1 VQYRAAR
8 SGKPVPALVRREAL
22 DNHSVG
28 AGLERHHDPGLEPA
42 GIVDVGELSA
52 AGFEMV
58 ARVKPK
64 PRVVRRSLAGREGV
78 LPGGRDSEPVV
89 VLARAGANDV
99 GCTGGVAAEGAPAG
113 QVALR

>member
-58 ARVKPK
+58 ATVKPE
-64 PRVVRRSLAGREGV
+64 PGVVVGAAAGREGV
-78 LPGGRDSEPVV
+78 LPGGRDSEAIE
-89 VLARAGANDV
+89 VLARAGANDM
-99 GCTGGVAAEGAPAG
+99 GSTGGVAGEGSSAD
-113 QVALR
+113 QVAL